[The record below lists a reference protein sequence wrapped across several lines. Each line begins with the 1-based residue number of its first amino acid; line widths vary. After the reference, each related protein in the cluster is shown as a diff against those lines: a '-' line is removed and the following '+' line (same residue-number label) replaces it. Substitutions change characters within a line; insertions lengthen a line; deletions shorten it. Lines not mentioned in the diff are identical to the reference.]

1 MKIICNKKE
10 FARLVRI
17 CAKNAEEYDCK
28 GCSFFEICAEQF
40 GTAGDPEKFHEFCE
54 VSEEGS

>member
-54 VSEEGS
+54 IVEED